1 MEIRIGVTHSP
12 KEISLEM
19 GDEQE
24 ELVKKIEDSLNQD
37 TAVLWLTDQKGKRV
51 GIPCNKLAYVEMDPQ
66 SEARSV
72 GFAP

>member
-12 KEISLEM
+12 KEITLEM

-24 ELVKKIEDSLNQD
+24 ELVKKIEGSLNQD
-37 TAVLWLTDQKGKRV
+37 TPVLWLTDKNGKRV
-51 GIPCNKLAYVEMDPQ
+51 GVPCNKLAYVEMDPQ
-66 SEARSV
+66 NEPRSV

>member
-1 MEIRIGVTHSP
+1 MEIRIGVIHSP

-24 ELVKKIEDSLNQD
+24 ELVKSIEGSLNQD
-37 TAVLWLTDQKGKRV
+37 TAVLWLTDKYGKRV
-51 GIPCNKLAYVEMDPQ
+51 GIPCDKLAYVEMDPQ
-66 SEARSV
+66 SEPRSV